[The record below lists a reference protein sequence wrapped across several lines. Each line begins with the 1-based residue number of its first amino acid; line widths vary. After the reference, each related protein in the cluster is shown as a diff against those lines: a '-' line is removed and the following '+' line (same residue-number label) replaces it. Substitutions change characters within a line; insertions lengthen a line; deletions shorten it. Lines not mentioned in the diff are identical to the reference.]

1 MIYSDSKEQIFYL
14 ETKATAYAFA
24 VFQNKILVHLYW
36 GKRINRSLKNDYCN
50 RFKRRKATGC
60 DLGDYSGDG
69 EAFVLNTAFCY

>member
-36 GKRINRSLKNDYCN
+36 GKRINRS
-50 RFKRRKATGC
+50 
-60 DLGDYSGDG
+60 
-69 EAFVLNTAFCY
+69 